1 MVCTVTQKPGWIM
14 RTIRLAISF
23 LALTVGGAHAHASLD
38 RASPPAGST
47 VATAP
52 REVRMWFTEAL
63 EARFSAAQLRSSA
76 GAVIAVGRVDPNNP
90 KQVVIMVP
98 ALAPGSYRVHW
109 KAVSADTHRIE
120 GDFGFEFK
128 P

>member
-1 MVCTVTQKPGWIM
+1 MQARISLTV
-14 RTIRLAISF
+14 SF
-23 LALTVGGAHAHASLD
+23 LALTVGLAHAHASLD

-63 EARFSAAQLRSSA
+63 ETRFSAAQLRSST
-76 GAVIAVGRVDPNNP
+76 GAVIATGGVDPNNP
-90 KQVVIMVP
+90 KEVVIMVP
-98 ALAPGSYRVHW
+98 MLAPGSYKVHW
-109 KAVSADTHRIE
+109 KAVSSDAHRIE
-120 GDFGFEFK
+120 GDFDFELK